1 MKKICFLLGGFQGN
15 GGIGRVTS
23 ILANELSQNKN
34 FEVHTISYFQDKRPM
49 LYNINFMIKQHAL
62 FSTCLSMTRAIVCEH
77 AIKNVREILNR
88 EKIDILIACGAL
100 FYPIGI
106 LSCKKTDTKCIC
118 WEHTNPEIKTDYK
131 FQNLCR
137 KFAVKQCNHIVVLTK
152 SAKKYYKQHYH
163 VCEEKISQIY
173 NPIDE
178 NASKSIKY
186 DKNSKKIITV
196 GRLCYQKNIERLISI
211 ASNILPKYPDWS
223 WDVFGDGDLKEV
235 LQKQINDSG
244 LTANLT
250 LKGQVSDL
258 YDRYREYAFMVM
270 TSRYEGFP
278 MTLIEGAAN
287 RLPLVSFD
295 IPTGP
300 DEIIMDG
307 MNGYLIDKNS
317 DGDMINKI
325 IKLMDDTELRE
336 NMSDKVY
343 ELTKVFST
351 EKVLEEWETL
361 FAALI

>member
-1 MKKICFLLGGFQGN
+1 M
-15 GGIGRVTS
+15 
-23 ILANELSQNKN
+23 
-34 FEVHTISYFQDKRPM
+34 
-49 LYNINFMIKQHAL
+49 
-62 FSTCLSMTRAIVCEH
+62 
-77 AIKNVREILNR
+77 
-88 EKIDILIACGAL
+88 
-100 FYPIGI
+100 
-106 LSCKKTDTKCIC
+106 
-118 WEHTNPEIKTDYK
+118 
-131 FQNLCR
+131 
-137 KFAVKQCNHIVVLTK
+137 
-152 SAKKYYKQHYH
+152 
-163 VCEEKISQIY
+163 
-173 NPIDE
+173 
-178 NASKSIKY
+178 
-186 DKNSKKIITV
+186 
-196 GRLCYQKNIERLISI
+196 
-211 ASNILPKYPDWS
+211 PKYPDWS